1 MALGDGIRR
10 NIALLS
16 EAERVKY
23 INAILKM
30 DTTKSFADGV
40 TYWDKQE
47 EIHKNGH
54 AHGLDVHGG
63 IEFVPWHRALCNH
76 FEDLLREVD
85 PELSLHYWDWTT
97 DPRVAPAGGAALFT
111 NIFMDNANGDVTHL
125 LNNFESSEPGHAKV
139 WRAVANV
146 SANPD
151 GTPAV
156 LSDANMLNGVN
167 DFNTLASNAHLG
179 NGGSHGIAHTYIGG
193 SIFDAHFSF
202 HDPFVFF
209 LHSNLDRLWA
219 KWQTDPAHPERL
231 TVAGAYSG
239 VNATDSSSL
248 TNDNVDPWAGG
259 TALEPWASDPT
270 KKLVVKYTDLS
281 IIIPRCY
288 DTNQSNFY
296 VAESENPLNAATNRY
311 RVNFNSIPEEET
323 SWRAA
328 VLKVYSC
335 DDATFRI
342 QAGSEPAAPFSIVF
356 PPHGQA
362 VAVHDSQATHGYS
375 EVKIWFSFTAGA
387 LGTAPQLIGP
397 VNTVIECVETGQVF
411 NFELIA
417 DTIHRQTVAVQLVLD
432 QSGSM
437 SDPAG
442 SSGLTRLQVLKDSAT
457 LFANLIQKN
466 NGLGLIRF
474 DDNAY
479 PPNDPTYGGMSITKV
494 NSDVFTDSTRSA
506 ARTQIT
512 LQGAHGNTSIGD
524 GIVMGNAQLQ
534 GLPLGSFDK
543 KAMIVFTDGLQ
554 NQPQSIE
561 DVTSSITEQT
571 FAIGLGSETQVNT
584 LELNN
589 IANGSG
595 GYLFL
600 SGLLSSSIDDT
611 YRMQKFFMQI
621 LANVTNTQIVKDPV
635 GFINMGNKIK
645 IPFQLCTA
653 DINCRVITLFEFPF
667 INVSIQAPD
676 GQIITPANAAAH
688 HAEFD
693 NNNHDTITSSF
704 RLPMVNGSKKN
715 HSGTW
720 YVILEV
726 DGATYKKVISKQE
739 KRNKQILTKG
749 SKYCVSVHS
758 YSNIKMQARLNQ
770 SGMEPGAVMT
780 LRTTLSEYDVPLQR
794 AGVVVQVNNPDKTST
809 SFTLKE
815 EEAGIYSGAM
825 IASMSGIYHFHVIA
839 NGVDYKAVPFTREA
853 IVNGSVFLGGNRP
866 ATPVSSNNDLCKLIT
881 CLVHDKGI
889 QDLLKKEKIN
899 PKIFIEC
906 LCNDKSKSQPR

>member
-1 MALGDGIRR
+1 MAIGDGIRR
-10 NIALLS
+10 NIALIS
-16 EAERVKY
+16 ETERVKY

-30 DTTKSFADGV
+30 DTTKLFADGV

-54 AHGLDVHGG
+54 LHGLGVHGG
-63 IEFVPWHRALCNH
+63 IEFVPWHRALCNR

-97 DPRVAPAGGAALFT
+97 DPRVALPGGVALFT
-111 NIFMDNANGDVTHL
+111 DIFMDNANGDVSHL
-125 LNNFESSEPGHAKV
+125 LDDFESSEPGHAKV
-139 WRAVANV
+139 WRDVANTN
-146 SANPD
+146 ANPD
-151 GTPAV
+151 GTPDV
-156 LSDANMLNGVN
+156 LSDTDMLNGVT
-167 DFNTLASNAHLG
+167 DFNTLANTGHLG
-179 NGGSHGIAHTYIGG
+179 NSGSHGRAHMYIGG
-193 SIFDAHFSF
+193 SIFDAHYSF

-219 KWQTDPAHPERL
+219 KWQTDPDHPERL

-239 VNATDSSSL
+239 VSSTDSSSL

-259 TALEPWASDPT
+259 TGLEPWASDPT
-270 KKLVVKYTDLS
+270 KRSVIKYTDLS

-296 VAESENPLNAATNRY
+296 VAESENPINAATGRY

-335 DDATFRI
+335 EDATFRV
-342 QAGSEPAAPFSIVF
+342 QAGTEPGAPFSIVF
-356 PPHGQA
+356 PPLGQA
-362 VAVHDSQATHGYS
+362 IAEHDSQATHGYS
-375 EVKIWFSFTAGA
+375 EVRIWFSFAAGA
-387 LGTAPQLIGP
+387 VGTAPQLIGP
-397 VNTVIECVETGQVF
+397 VNTVIECVETGQTF

-442 SSGLTRLQVLKDSAT
+442 TSGLIRLQVLKDSAT

-466 NGLGLIRF
+466 NGIGLIRF

-479 PPNDPTYGGMSITKV
+479 PPNDPTFPGMIISKV
-494 NSDVFTDSTRSA
+494 SSDAFTDATRNT
-506 ARTQIT
+506 ARNQIM

-524 GIVMGNAQLQ
+524 GIAMGKMQLDTIPAGTYDQ
-534 GLPLGSFDK
+534 

-561 DVTSSITEQT
+561 DVASSITSQT

-595 GYLFL
+595 GYLFV
-600 SGLLSSSIDDT
+600 SGLLSASIDDT
-611 YRMQKFFMQI
+611 YRLQKFFMQI
-621 LANVTNTQIVKDPV
+621 LASVTNTQIIKDPV
-635 GFINMGNKIK
+635 GFINIGNKIK
-645 IPFQLCTA
+645 IPFQLCVA

-667 INVSIQAPD
+667 INVSIEAPD
-676 GQIITPANAAAH
+676 GQITTPANAAAH
-688 HAEFD
+688 HAQFD
-693 NNNHDTITSSF
+693 NNDLDTITCSF
-704 RLPMVNGSKKN
+704 GLPIVNGSKKN
-715 HSGTW
+715 HNGTW

-726 DGATYKKVISKQE
+726 DGPTYKKVVSKQE
-739 KRNKQILTKG
+739 RKNRQIITKG

-758 YSNIKMQARLNQ
+758 YSNIKMKAHLNQ
-770 SGMEPGAVMT
+770 SSLEPGAHMT
-780 LRTTLSEYDVPLQR
+780 LRTTLTEYDVPLQR
-794 AGVVVQVNNPDKTST
+794 AAVDVHVTNPDKTIT
-809 SFTLKE
+809 NFTLKE
-815 EEAGIYSGAM
+815 IESGIYSGTM
-825 IASMSGIYHFHVIA
+825 IAAMSGTYHFHLIA
-839 NGVDYKAVPFTREA
+839 SGVDYKAVSFTREA
-853 IVNGSVFLGGNRP
+853 ILNGSVFLGGNRP
-866 ATPVSSNNDLCKLIT
+866 ATPVSEDKDLCKLIS
-881 CLVHDKGI
+881 CLVRDKGI
-889 QDLLKKEKIN
+889 QALLEKKKIN
-899 PKIFIEC
+899 PKVFTEC
-906 LCNDKSKSQPR
+906 LCGEKKTPRQ